1 MISISK
7 QTVEELKIAPLP
19 EPETVSQIRTG
30 KPRPLGQEVSAIWK
44 QQRQGLVAA
53 TRTGFVNDEH
63 ITPVHGG
70 IERAVHQYSSQHYP
84 TWRAEQP
91 EHAKLFEVGA
101 FGENLTT
108 KTMNEDNVCVGDI
121 YSIRDEIDTQVL
133 LEVSEPRMPCYKLN
147 MRFQNSKMLKTV
159 LRNGQ
164 VGWQFRVLKTG
175 NIKAGDSMMLVKRP
189 NPRWSVKNVHRVVH
203 GKTVST
209 DLMEELA
216 DLKSLST
223 YHHDLVLKRL
233 ATASRTYTLV
243 DERPETKRVKHLTF
257 KLKTDGKKAARLRDP
272 DFRPFSF
279 AQIKFGPDL
288 KFSRSYSIVSG
299 DLYEFCLGVALD
311 DHSRGGSRYL
321 HKELQLGDEIQMAPG
336 VNQNDEGHEAACG
349 KEEIRRNIVII
360 GGIGVTAFLPVIK
373 TWQKNKTP
381 FEVHYAVRSLE
392 EAAFLNEMP
401 ANRTKIYARTRNER
415 LNVQHIIP
423 GPSPD
428 GSFHS
433 RLFVCG
439 PTKLMDACEER
450 AKQLQYPEH
459 LLHFESF
466 GSATE
471 GDLGDR
477 FEVEIEDD
485 DRSATLTVPSDK
497 SLLHVLQDAGFDVM
511 SSCEAGT
518 CGTCK
523 VSLCSGEVI
532 RKGVALAEEDKESCI
547 LSCVDRGVA
556 KIKIGIE

>member
-1 MISISK
+1 MIPMSK
-7 QTVEELKIAPLP
+7 QVVEELNVAPLP
-19 EPETVSQIRTG
+19 EPEVLSQIRTG
-30 KPRPLGQEVSAIWK
+30 KPKPLGQEVSAIFK

-91 EHAKLFEVGA
+91 ERARLFEVGA

-108 KTMNEDNVCVGDI
+108 RTMNEDNVCVGD
-121 YSIRDEIDTQVL
+121 RATHAMLQV
-133 LEVSEPRMPCYKLN
+133 N
-147 MRFQNSKMLKTV
+147 MRFQNTRMLKTV
-159 LRNGQ
+159 LRNGR

-175 NIKAGDSMMLVKRP
+175 NIKAGDSMMLVNRP

-209 DLMEELA
+209 DLLEQLA

-233 ATASRTYTLV
+233 AAASRTYSLV
-243 DERPETKRVKHLTF
+243 NVRQETKRVKHLTF
-257 KLKTDGKKAARLRDP
+257 RLKTDGEKKTKLRDP
-272 DFRPFSF
+272 TFRPFSF
-279 AQIKFGPDL
+279 AQMKFGPQA

-321 HKELQLGDEIQMAPG
+321 HQEIQLGDEIQMSPG
-336 VNQNDEGHEAACG
+336 VNPNDEGHETLCSQ
-349 KEEIRRNIVII
+349 EEIRRNIVII
-360 GGIGVTAFLPVIK
+360 GGIGVTAFMPAIK
-373 TWQKNKTP
+373 TWQRDNTP
-381 FEVHYAVRSLE
+381 FEVHYAVRSVE
-392 EAAFLNEMP
+392 EAAFLNELP
-401 ANRTKIYARTRNER
+401 ADRTKIYAKTRNER
-415 LNVQHIIP
+415 LNVEDVIP
-423 GPSPD
+423 GASPD
-428 GSFHS
+428 GRFHS

-439 PTKLMDACEER
+439 PTKLMNACEER
-450 AKQLQYPEH
+450 AKQLQCPGH

-466 GSATE
+466 GSSTE
-471 GDLGDR
+471 GDLGDP
-477 FEVEIEDD
+477 FEVEVEED
-485 DRSATLTVPSDK
+485 DRSTTLNVPSDR

-532 RKGVALAEEDKESCI
+532 RKGVALAVEDKDTCI

-556 KIKIGIE
+556 NIKIGIE